1 MQATGHKA
9 LQEMNDGVA
18 AQVHDFTNDMEKKL
32 SPLPSNYA
40 KSFGRVQAIL
50 KAYMLPSEP
59 NAVIF
64 TGDGTNENKP
74 LLVDILDDKNNF
86 LHHITS
92 MVFNSFIQNNNHKKK
107 AGLDF
112 IYQDDGLSTI
122 YIDAEGGDLLGSLTI
137 KGQVIPSVTH
147 KMYDLSE
154 LASLYNIDLT
164 ESVAVVKDKVSAH
177 LDNDNQVTH
186 YELDHNYLECLV
198 ERQVAS

>member
-9 LQEMNDGVA
+9 LQEMNNTAA
-18 AQVHDFTNDMEKKL
+18 AQVNDFTNDMEKKL

-74 LLVDILDDKNNF
+74 LLIDILEDKDRC

-92 MVFNSFIQNNNHKKK
+92 MVFNSFMQNDNHKKK
-107 AGLDF
+107 AALDF
-112 IYQDDGLSTI
+112 IYQDNGLSTI

-137 KGQVIPSVTH
+137 KGQVIPAITH
-147 KMYDLSE
+147 KMYHLSE
-154 LASLYNIDLT
+154 LASLYNIDLN
-164 ESVAVVKDKVSAH
+164 ESLADVKLKVAQSLDKE
-177 LDNDNQVTH
+177 DDVT
-186 YELDHNYLECLV
+186 YYDLDHNYLECLV
-198 ERQVAS
+198 ERQVAP

>member
-18 AQVHDFTNDMEKKL
+18 AQVHDFTNDMERKL

-74 LLVDILDDKNNF
+74 LLIDILDDKNNF

-92 MVFNSFIQNNNHKKK
+92 MVFNSFIHNNNHKKK
-107 AGLDF
+107 AALDF

-137 KGQVIPSVTH
+137 KGQVIPAITH

-154 LASLYNIDLT
+154 LASLYDMDLN
-164 ESVAVVKDKVSAH
+164 EALASVKEKVGQH
-177 LDNDNQVTH
+177 LDKDDDVTYH
-186 YELDHNYLECLV
+186 ELDHNYLECLV
-198 ERQVAS
+198 ERQVAP